1 MTEENVLN
9 PVNPDAVSEAVSEAS
24 AEIAEAAGTIAEEVT
39 EAVSEAAEET
49 ADAAVDFTEA
59 VTESVKDEAAEAVD
73 EITETAEEVTQSVT
87 EEVADSVA
95 EAADEVKETA
105 GDAVEAVDEAVEAAG
120 EAAEAVDEAV
130 EAVDEAADVA
140 AKAGDAAEENV
151 TKAGDAAEELLAE
164 TVATVAD
171 DDKLDELI
179 DEAVTADKEEPA
191 SEEAAKAEEAEAPEA
206 VEAGREAEPPVILF
220 KNVHKEYEGQIEDS
234 VALVDVSF
242 EIQKGEFVFIVGPSG
257 SGKSTMIR
265 LMMRE
270 ISPSGGNIYIAG
282 KDLAKLRR
290 RQVSKYRRN
299 IGIVFQDFRLLPD
312 RNVYDN
318 VAFAQR
324 VVGAPKRDIPKEV
337 SKVLHLVG
345 LSQKYKSF
353 PNELSGGEQQRVAI
367 ARALVNNPMIILAD
381 EPTGN
386 LDPQNSYEIMSLL
399 EEINRRGTT
408 VVIVTHDREV
418 VDQMQKRVVTL
429 QDGVIVEDKKGG
441 YIYG

>member
-1 MTEENVLN
+1 MTEENVLI
-9 PVNPDAVSEAVSEAS
+9 PAD
-24 AEIAEAAGTIAEEVT
+24 AEAAAETVSEQLRETPVGEELQTAVEDAQAVAGEVTVEAAETVSEVTDAVTEEITEAAESVEELKDTAAEEIG
-39 EAVSEAAEET
+39 EAVEAAEET
-49 ADAAVDFTEA
+49 VEEASETVAEEITEVADAVE
-59 VTESVKDEAAEAVD
+59 EAAAGTFEETVK
-73 EITETAEEVTQSVT
+73 ETAEEAT
-87 EEVADSVA
+87 EAAA
-95 EAADEVKETA
+95 EAAEDA
-105 GDAVEAVDEAVEAAG
+105 GLSELISEAVPG
-120 EAAEAVDEAV
+120 
-130 EAVDEAADVA
+130 
-140 AKAGDAAEENV
+140 V
-151 TKAGDAAEELLAE
+151 TDEELEALSEQAE
-164 TVATVAD
+164 KNYE
-171 DDKLDELI
+171 KLSSE
-179 DEAVTADKEEPA
+179 KEDGA
-191 SEEAAKAEEAEAPEA
+191 SGTGEGIAENPLE
-206 VEAGREAEPPVILF
+206 RIIEPPVILF
-220 KNVHKEYEGQIEDS
+220 DHVHKEYEGQIEDS
-234 VALVDVSF
+234 VALVNVSF
-242 EIQKGEFVFIVGPSG
+242 QIQKGEFVFIVGPSG

-324 VVGAPKRDIPKEV
+324 VIGAPKREIPKEV

-429 QDGVIVEDKKGG
+429 QDGVIIEDKKGG

>member
-1 MTEENVLN
+1 MTEQRDNL
-9 PVNPDAVSEAVSEAS
+9 PVVP
-24 AEIAEAAGTIAEEVT
+24 
-39 EAVSEAAEET
+39 AAEET
-49 ADAAVDFTEA
+49 AKEAETVTEAAVT
-59 VTESVKDEAAEAVD
+59 AAEELSSDV
-73 EITETAEEVTQSVT
+73 TETAVQ
-87 EEVADSVA
+87 
-95 EAADEVKETA
+95 AADEVKE
-105 GDAVEAVDEAVEAAG
+105 AVADTFTEAKESSEETISNVTEAVG
-120 EAAEAVDEAV
+120 EAAES
-130 EAVDEAADVA
+130 VDEAASGVTETA
-140 AKAGDAAEENV
+140 AGAVSDAADTLAEAGTEAADKAEDEAEEAAEEV
-151 TKAGDAAEELLAE
+151 T
-164 TVATVAD
+164 
-171 DDKLDELI
+171 DEVS
-179 DEAVTADKEEPA
+179 EAADKED
-191 SEEAAKAEEAEAPEA
+191 EAASTDHFKNIISAAEHSAEKTSQKLANFDDIFFKMPSDETELKDEADKAVVDESVSVYNMGIEGPQDEK
-206 VEAGREAEPPVILF
+206 PVIVF
-220 KNVHKEYEGQIEDS
+220 ENVHKEYEGQIEDS
-234 VALVDVSF
+234 VALTDVSF
-242 EIQKGEFVFIVGPSG
+242 SIRKGDFVFIVGPSG

-270 ISPSGGNIYIAG
+270 ISPSSGKILIAG
-282 KDLAKLRR
+282 KNLAKLRK

-312 RNVYDN
+312 RSVYDN

-324 VVGAPKRDIPKEV
+324 VVGAPKRNIPKEV

-418 VDQMQKRVVTL
+418 VNRMQKRVVVL
-429 QDGVIVEDKKGG
+429 QEGTIVEDKRGG
-441 YIYG
+441 YNRG

>member
-1 MTEENVLN
+1 MTDER
-9 PVNPDAVSEAVSEAS
+9 DMEAVVS
-24 AEIAEAAGTIAEEVT
+24 AGETIAET
-39 EAVSEAAEET
+39 AA
-49 ADAAVDFTEA
+49 
-59 VTESVKDEAAEAVD
+59 
-73 EITETAEEVTQSVT
+73 
-87 EEVADSVA
+87 
-95 EAADEVKETA
+95 
-105 GDAVEAVDEAVEAAG
+105 EAAG
-120 EAAEAVDEAV
+120 EAAEVTEAAAGVTEEIKDTAEAAEETLTEAAEGVSDVVTEKAAEAAEAAEAV
-130 EAVDEAADVA
+130 EEKASEAAETAADAIEEKASEAAEAAMAAVTEVA
-140 AKAGDAAEENV
+140 AEVSEE
-151 TKAGDAAEELLAE
+151 
-164 TVATVAD
+164 
-171 DDKLDELI
+171 
-179 DEAVTADKEEPA
+179 A
-191 SEEAAKAEEAEAPEA
+191 SEEAEQLELDFPKEPEENVPEEKPYDMKAAQESYEAET
-206 VEAGREAEPPVILF
+206 PVILF
-220 KNVHKEYEGQIEDS
+220 DHVHKEYEGQAEDS

-242 EIQKGEFVFIVGPSG
+242 SIKKGEFVFIVGPSG

-270 ISPSGGNIYIAG
+270 ISPSGGKIYIAG
-282 KDLAKLRR
+282 KDLAKLRKR
-290 RQVSKYRRN
+290 HVSKYRRN

-324 VVGAPKRDIPKEV
+324 VIGAPKRNIPKEV

-408 VVIVTHDREV
+408 VVIVTHDQTV
-418 VDQMQKRVVTL
+418 VDQMQKRVVALREGT
-429 QDGVIVEDKKGG
+429 IVEDNKKGG
-441 YIYG
+441 YGRG

>member
-1 MTEENVLN
+1 MPGEE
-9 PVNPDAVSEAVSEAS
+9 SEAENGEEEESQDTAS
-24 AEIAEAAGTIAEEVT
+24 ASIP
-39 EAVSEAAEET
+39 EET
-49 ADAAVDFTEA
+49 
-59 VTESVKDEAAEAVD
+59 
-73 EITETAEEVTQSVT
+73 
-87 EEVADSVA
+87 
-95 EAADEVKETA
+95 
-105 GDAVEAVDEAVEAAG
+105 
-120 EAAEAVDEAV
+120 
-130 EAVDEAADVA
+130 
-140 AKAGDAAEENV
+140 
-151 TKAGDAAEELLAE
+151 
-164 TVATVAD
+164 
-171 DDKLDELI
+171 
-179 DEAVTADKEEPA
+179 
-191 SEEAAKAEEAEAPEA
+191 
-206 VEAGREAEPPVILF
+206 PVIVF
-220 KNVHKEYEGQIEDS
+220 ENVHKEYEGQIEDS
-234 VALVDVSF
+234 VALTDVSF
-242 EIQKGEFVFIVGPSG
+242 SIRKGEFVFIVGPSG

-270 ISPSGGNIYIAG
+270 ISPSKGKILIAG
-282 KDLAKLRR
+282 KNLAKLRR

-312 RNVYDN
+312 RSVYDN

-324 VVGAPKRDIPKEV
+324 VVGAPKRSIPKEV

-418 VDQMQKRVVTL
+418 VNRMQKRVVAL
-429 QDGVIVEDKKGG
+429 QEGTIIEDKRGG
-441 YIYG
+441 YNNRG

>member
-105 GDAVEAVDEAVEAAG
+105 GDAVEAVDEAVEA
-120 EAAEAVDEAV
+120 VDEAV
-130 EAVDEAADVA
+130 EAVDEAAEAVDETADVVT
-140 AKAGDAAEENV
+140 KAGDAAEENV

>member
-105 GDAVEAVDEAVEAAG
+105 GDAVETVDEVV
-120 EAAEAVDEAV
+120 EAVDEAV
-130 EAVDEAADVA
+130 EAVDEAAEAVDETADVVT
-140 AKAGDAAEENV
+140 KAGDAAEENV